1 MELVCQSAFA
11 KATTQTTTA
20 TNPKP
25 PTAPDM
31 FLPAAAHPQGPTLF
45 TPDAVRELV
54 DAMRDFN
61 SSCGNSCDAFAA
73 SVMTALFG
81 ATSRTTNSPQEDD
94 VMGDAAAA
102 ASSFATANGNDS
114 IELNV
119 DDVVDAAS
127 DSEVET
133 TAIDGVIGLVDEDA
147 SVLEDVLEDADGYD
161 SDGDSTITIF
171 GSDGDYVNDHMEDA
185 LDCES
190 EYQAELTGDGGVIG
204 SVTPVKAFAS
214 IFAREPERER
224 LLRIV
229 ESTIGFADPLQEL
242 HFRTFFALEP
252 DRERLQRTVE
262 RAHRTAELRA
272 SLLAIDRECE
282 EAIRALRRDRRR

>member
-1 MELVCQSAFA
+1 
-11 KATTQTTTA
+11 
-20 TNPKP
+20 
-25 PTAPDM
+25 M

-61 SSCGNSCDAFAA
+61 SSCANSCDAFAA

-102 ASSFATANGNDS
+102 SAFATVNGNDS

-119 DDVVDAAS
+119 DDVVDATS

-133 TAIDGVIGLVDEDA
+133 TAIDVDGVIGSVGEDA
-147 SVLEDVLEDADGYD
+147 NVLEDVLEDADGYD
-161 SDGDSTITIF
+161 SDGNSTITIF
-171 GSDGDYVNDHMEDA
+171 GSDGEYVNDHMEDA

-252 DRERLQRTVE
+252 DHERLQRTVE

-272 SLLAIDRECE
+272 SLLAIDREWE
-282 EAIRALRRDRRR
+282 EAIRARRETNDDEFNSFQSHLDSKQNNNSEE